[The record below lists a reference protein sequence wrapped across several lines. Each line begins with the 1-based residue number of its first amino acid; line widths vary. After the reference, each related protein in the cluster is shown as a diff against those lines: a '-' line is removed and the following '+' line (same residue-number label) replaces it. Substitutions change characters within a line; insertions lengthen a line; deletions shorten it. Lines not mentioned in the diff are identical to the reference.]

1 MTNSEILCW
10 TNDNRDKCADIMP
23 YVQAGVAEETIVKI
37 LDVSELAVKQAV
49 AVYRASKGESA
60 EELQLDS
67 DQLSQLRQSHM
78 IERCKQ
84 LWLRTQDSELS
95 ETQTQFL
102 VSLSQASVTGTKPQ
116 PEHFAKGAMT
126 EFVNFAKRLS
136 SIIAL
141 EQEHLFL
148 QIEANNI
155 PHDPLLIES
164 ERQKTQTAT
173 GKITTNV
180 NKMSESQTR
189 KPEGLLIDCEPT
201 FSDLTFVHAKIFL
214 ERYLEERQSSPTVEI
229 QRMQSVTYI
238 FAQME
243 GKQTRILLCALC
255 ELSACR
261 LSLLTKKL
269 KLADRVQL
277 FLDGIYDLESPLI
290 VSIVGRS
297 LQVNNELAWIMSY
310 AETDQDLAEIRDK
323 GMVGAVDVRQ
333 REPTDQQMERY
344 QHIQARQKILGELI
358 VLLLKSKLWFLEEE
372 LILLLQLATERTLL
386 DRSNS
391 SRHKDLG
398 PSFPPLLPP
407 SLVFDCVANFSK
419 TNEINHC
426 VLAVLDQY
434 CQCLKAGPHYQGG
447 PPSAEGKKVI
457 EKIDKTMS
465 ESKR

>member
-1 MTNSEILCW
+1 
-10 TNDNRDKCADIMP
+10 MP
-23 YVQAGVAEETIVKI
+23 YVQAGVAEERIIKI
-37 LDVSELAVKQAV
+37 LEVPELAVKQAV
-49 AVYRASKGESA
+49 AVYRASKGESV
-60 EELQLDS
+60 EDLLLDS

-95 ETQTQFL
+95 ETQTKFL
-102 VSLSQASVTGTKPQ
+102 VNLSQASVTGRKPQ
-116 PEHFAKGAMT
+116 PEDFAEGGMA
-126 EFVNFAKRLS
+126 EFVNFAKRMS

-155 PHDPLLIES
+155 PHDPLLIKS
-164 ERQKTQTAT
+164 ERQKTQKAT
-173 GKITTNV
+173 GNVTNNV
-180 NKMSESQTR
+180 NKMSE
-189 KPEGLLIDCEPT
+189 KVAKEPAGLIMDGEPT
-201 FSDLTFVHAKIFL
+201 FADLSIFAHAKIFL
-214 ERYLEERQSSPTVEI
+214 ERYLEERQSSPTIEI
-229 QRMQSVTYI
+229 QRMNSMTDI
-238 FAQME
+238 LAQVE
-243 GKQTRILLCALC
+243 AKQTRILLCALC

-269 KLADRVQL
+269 NLADRVQL
-277 FLDGIYDLESPLI
+277 FLDGVYDLESPLI
-290 VSIVGRS
+290 VSTVGRS

-310 AETDQDLAEIRDK
+310 AETDPDLLEIRDK
-323 GMVGAVDVRQ
+323 GMIGAVDVRQ
-333 REPTDQQMERY
+333 REPTDQQVNRY
-344 QHIQARQKILGELI
+344 QYIQARQKILGELI
-358 VLLLKSKLWFLEEE
+358 VLLLKSKLPFLEEE

-419 TNEINHC
+419 TNELTHS

-434 CQCLKAGPHYQGG
+434 CQCLKAGPYYQGG

-457 EKIDKTMS
+457 EKIDKTLF
-465 ESKR
+465 ENKR